1 MRINNGKSRY
11 VILVFA
17 AIGFTAVLS
26 CNAQDHSADNPVA
39 DEYAANEGELAWI
52 GFDEGMKRAA
62 SENKLILVDVYTDW
76 CHWCKEMDK
85 NVYTND
91 SIIELIGRNY
101 IPVKLNAESDDVIV
115 FNDESITKRR
125 WTANMGVT
133 GYPTTIF
140 LDSDGE
146 PITLL
151 PGYVEVPLF
160 TDVLQYVSLEA
171 LNENIPFATW
181 QKNKNRD

>member
-1 MRINNGKSRY
+1 MIINNGKLRY

-17 AIGFTAVLS
+17 AIGFTAILS
-26 CNAQDHSADNPVA
+26 YNAQVQSADNPVA
-39 DEYAANEGELAWI
+39 DGYAANEDELAWI
-52 GFDEGMKRAA
+52 GFDEGMKRAS
-62 SENKLILVDVYTDW
+62 SENKLILVDVFTDW

-85 NVYTND
+85 NVYSND
-91 SIIELIGRNY
+91 TIIELISKYY

-115 FNDESITKRR
+115 FNGKSITKRQ

-140 LDSDGE
+140 LGSDGK

-151 PGYVEVPLF
+151 PGYVEAPLF
-160 TDVLQYVSLEA
+160 TDVLQYVSSEA

>member
-1 MRINNGKSRY
+1 MRVNNGKFRY
-11 VILVFA
+11 IILVFA

-26 CNAQDHSADNPVA
+26 YNAQVHSADNRVA
-39 DEYAANEGELAWI
+39 EEYAVNEGELTWI
-52 GFDEGMKRAA
+52 GFNEGIKRAA

-91 SIIELIGRNY
+91 SIIELISKNY

-115 FNDESITKRR
+115 FKDESITKRQ
-125 WTANMGVT
+125 WSANMGVT

-140 LDSDGE
+140 LGSDGE

-151 PGYVEVPLF
+151 PGYVDVPLF
-160 TDVLQYVSLEA
+160 SDVLQYVSSEA
-171 LNENIPFATW
+171 FSENVPFATW
-181 QKNKNRD
+181 QKSKNRD